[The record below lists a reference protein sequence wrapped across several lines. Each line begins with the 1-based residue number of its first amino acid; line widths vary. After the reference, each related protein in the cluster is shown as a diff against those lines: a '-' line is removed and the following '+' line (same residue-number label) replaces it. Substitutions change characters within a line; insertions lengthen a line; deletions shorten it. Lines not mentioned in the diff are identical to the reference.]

1 MPVESC
7 KVLGEWVS
15 ADPRLLGAAERA
27 PCTLKIAKKLS
38 QGRNLARDLLNLQ
51 ECIFGK

>member
-15 ADPRLLGAAERA
+15 ADPRLVGSAESEEIEQRKE
-27 PCTLKIAKKLS
+27 PG
-38 QGRNLARDLLNLQ
+38 QGLQ
-51 ECIFGK
+51 ESIFGK